1 MVSSVDSQKA
11 AVETKGKN
19 ASIKRKKPL
28 LSSDTKTA
36 NKPPLKRM
44 KSEASR
50 LESKEPV
57 SVLDL
62 KNAQQRNQNPNQNQ
76 NQNHLHPHHQPPKK
90 RGLSLDDADSDV
102 STEDFTKLDSDD
114 DSLDSSYDNQIIRD
128 PKEIARYYSP
138 EEWGK
143 AAQMFAGALVR
154 VWRFDNPFPC

>member
-11 AVETKGKN
+11 ALETKSKN
-19 ASIKRKKPL
+19 SSIKRKKPV
-28 LSSDTKTA
+28 LSTDTKTV

-44 KSEASR
+44 KSESSG
-50 LESKEPV
+50 LESKGPV
-57 SVLDL
+57 SLEL
-62 KNAQQRNQNPNQNQ
+62 KNAQQRNQSQSQNQ
-76 NQNHLHPHHQPPKK
+76 NQNHQHPHHQLPKK